1 MQTPLP
7 YTTELQSYTFI
18 SVTKHMNS
26 WHKVVGCTMQN
37 FKNGIAM
44 AEPFET
50 VIHDLTF
57 EEIGQLCGGN

>member
-1 MQTPLP
+1 
-7 YTTELQSYTFI
+7 
-18 SVTKHMNS
+18 MNS